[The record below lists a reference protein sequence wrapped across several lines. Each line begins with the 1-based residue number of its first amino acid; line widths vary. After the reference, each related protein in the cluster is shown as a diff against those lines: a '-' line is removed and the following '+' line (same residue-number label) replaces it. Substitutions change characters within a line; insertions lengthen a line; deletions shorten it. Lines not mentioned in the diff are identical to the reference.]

1 MKTEYNK
8 TTVMPYRNI
17 KRFSQV
23 NKHCANQQWCMKL
36 FCIYYW
42 SNKGLL
48 NVSTND
54 LFYSHLIHS

>member
-36 FCIYYW
+36 FG
-42 SNKGLL
+42 NLL
-48 NVSTND
+48 IGVIKD
-54 LFYSHLIHS
+54 F

>member
-23 NKHCANQQWCMKL
+23 NKHCKSTMVYEVVWQ
-36 FCIYYW
+36 
-42 SNKGLL
+42 LL
-48 NVSTND
+48 
-54 LFYSHLIHS
+54 LE